1 MKNGPSPMSFHDI
14 IDYNHDYSLANNMA
28 GVHRTSGRF
37 TSARG
42 PTLVSRG
49 GSNEEA
55 FEGFSWGEV
64 VQGGAGAFTR
74 VLRRWRSGRAG
85 AGVPGCPWGG
95 TPGSV
100 RLCSRCCLVAMGCG
114 DRRSRPACRWPRYR
128 AAWPVHLATLVPG
141 QGAFHQIGQPVD
153 VVDQRVAH
161 PGGVFA
167 LGQGQDRH
175 EPGGAPPPG

>member
-49 GSNEEA
+49 GSNEET

-64 VQGGAGAFTR
+64 VQGDAGAFTR
-74 VLRRWRSGRAG
+74 VL
-85 AGVPGCPWGG
+85 
-95 TPGSV
+95 
-100 RLCSRCCLVAMGCG
+100 
-114 DRRSRPACRWPRYR
+114 
-128 AAWPVHLATLVPG
+128 
-141 QGAFHQIGQPVD
+141 
-153 VVDQRVAH
+153 QR
-161 PGGVFA
+161 
-167 LGQGQDRH
+167 
-175 EPGGAPPPG
+175 